1 MGILG
6 SRDVLVVLRSL
17 VAFLDVADNHLRQDD
32 LEVDNLSF
40 GLVGDIQVDQ
50 GSRTDILAVEPF

>member
-6 SRDVLVVLRSL
+6 SRDDLVVLHNL

-40 GLVGDIQVDQ
+40 GL
-50 GSRTDILAVEPF
+50 

>member
-32 LEVDNLSF
+32 LEVDNL
-40 GLVGDIQVDQ
+40 VGDIQVDQ